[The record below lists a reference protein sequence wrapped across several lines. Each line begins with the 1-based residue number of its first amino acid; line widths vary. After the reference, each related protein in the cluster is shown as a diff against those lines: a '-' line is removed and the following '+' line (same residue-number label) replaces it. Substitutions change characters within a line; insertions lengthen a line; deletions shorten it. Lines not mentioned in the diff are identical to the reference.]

1 MANKRQVRNVQ
12 IDTVAVVNEALANV
26 AGQTLDTDAARKL
39 LVSYGHTNPDQATV
53 EKLAYQVAVLAELQ
67 KLTGANVSGQ
77 IGKWDFSSAETIHA
91 SFNSY
96 LNRRVQGM
104 RANYR
109 R

>member
-1 MANKRQVRNVQ
+1 MASKRQVRNVQ

-26 AGQTLDTDAARKL
+26 AEQTLDTDAARKL
-39 LVSYGHTNPDQATV
+39 LVSYGHTNPDQAMV

-77 IGKWDFSSAETIHA
+77 VGKWDFSSAETIHTA
-91 SFNSY
+91 FNSY